1 MNIVHYGAFLTGP
14 WRRQLEAYK
23 TEGEYNSDIVDVVI
37 FALSNLSARACQL
50 YTVSSGN
57 VKKVHAITPWHP
69 ESEAMAKKRPHICL
83 LFKGRHY
90 DALISVNTVSLKKLF
105 FFSIFLSF
113 ERRENR
119 KEWFFLHN
127 ITSFINVVYL
137 FFVDMRQ
144 IDH

>member
-1 MNIVHYGAFLTGP
+1 MNITHYGAFLTGP

-90 DALISVNTVSLKKLF
+90 DALISINTVS
-105 FFSIFLSF
+105 
-113 ERRENR
+113 
-119 KEWFFLHN
+119 
-127 ITSFINVVYL
+127 
-137 FFVDMRQ
+137 
-144 IDH
+144 